1 MKVFQKLQEM
11 DLLNKVLMEYVEE
24 DTEFTKVIIGNI

>member
-24 DTEFTKVIIGNI
+24 DTKLTKVIIGNI